1 MAAGDAGDPLG
12 VGEAVIVAGIGC
24 RKGATAAEV
33 DAALDTALERAGRP
47 LARIDLMATAASKS
61 GEGGIAASAAAR
73 RLRLIFV
80 NQADLETAGA
90 RGATWSARVL
100 ALAGV
105 PSVAEAAALAACGPK
120 ARLILPRIVVG
131 KVTCA
136 LAESG
141 ERGEP
146 LRWAGALGGVASCW
160 FFSSAPGPAPPT
172 SSPCAGGS

>member
-1 MAAGDAGDPLG
+1 MAGSDARDPLG

-24 RKGATAAEV
+24 RKGASAAQIE
-33 DAALDTALERAGRP
+33 AAIETALERAGRP

-61 GEGGIAASAAAR
+61 GEDGIAASATAR
-73 RLRLIFV
+73 GLRLIFLA
-80 NQADLETAGA
+80 QPELETASA

-131 KVTCA
+131 PVTCA

-141 ERGEP
+141 E
-146 LRWAGALGGVASCW
+146 
-160 FFSSAPGPAPPT
+160 AP
-172 SSPCAGGS
+172 